1 MCECRA
7 DVIRLEA
14 GNVAECYLMDGAWL
28 EKIREFFRIG

>member
-1 MCECRA
+1 MCECCT

-14 GNVAECYLMDGAWL
+14 GNAAECCAMDGAWL